1 MELLDHIVIL
11 FKKKFQEIPYCL
23 PSQLH
28 HFIFSTVHKC
38 RGYFLFFNSCH
49 RNEYKVTSHCGFDLQ
64 PCLSLTV
71 ECQSW
76 NCHWGPSDLAPKVYV
91 LQSGAQGLVTCLRSP
106 CCPLWDNVGDR
117 ARGPLLWSHVGDQ
130 RLSVQCP
137 CVLLPDLGSLISL
150 RISVWLPDPSPLQ
163 T

>member
-1 MELLDHIVIL
+1 MSHVS
-11 FKKKFQEIPYCL
+11 F
-23 PSQLH
+23 PSTVLKAYN
-28 HFIFSTVHKC
+28 FSTSLSTLVTFC
-38 RGYFLFFNSCH
+38 FFNSCH
-49 RNEYKVTSHCGFDLQ
+49 HNEYKVISHCGSDLQ

-71 ECQSW
+71 ECWSW
-76 NCHWGPSDLAPKVYV
+76 NCHWGPSDLAPEVYI

-106 CCPLWDNVGDR
+106 CWPLWDNVGDR
-117 ARGPLLWSHVGDQ
+117 ARGPPLWSHVGDQ

-150 RISVWLPDPSPLQ
+150 RISVWLPDPSSLQ